1 MEKRRR
7 ARINQSLAILKT
19 LILDSAKTEQN
30 NTKHSKLEKAD
41 ILELTVRHLQRQKVL
56 SSEVLNKYKAG
67 FEECTR
73 EVKTFLESPDL
84 MLINPSGI
92 DSSLKQRLFRHLE
105 QCVGELDLDFRCGKQ
120 KEDARPDSES
130 EVIRPDS
137 STTVQGDENNNSS
150 PVPRV
155 VLPVAS
161 PKTPVTRSPPS
172 DFDSS
177 GLKKDDFVAK
187 YNKKRSLLQEVPAKY
202 FSAKKAIMLN
212 FLNGNDRSE
221 KTERQDKSD
230 EESRGRPG
238 DRDDKGNLENQI
250 RLKKGDGENGFKNQ
264 YSVLQIGNAHH
275 TYNYDL

>member
-1 MEKRRR
+1 MLNRNSYFRTTK
-7 ARINQSLAILKT
+7 ALAHRINHFSSYKNNCQNYQSLV
-19 LILDSAKTEQN
+19 
-30 NTKHSKLEKAD
+30 H
-41 ILELTVRHLQRQKVL
+41 VCPCP
-56 SSEVLNKYKAG
+56 
-67 FEECTR
+67 F
-73 EVKTFLESPDL
+73 P
-84 MLINPSGI
+84 
-92 DSSLKQRLFRHLE
+92 LFFH
-105 QCVGELDLDFRCGKQ
+105 
-120 KEDARPDSES
+120 
-130 EVIRPDS
+130 RPDS

-155 VLPVAS
+155 ALPVAS

-230 EESRGRPG
+230 EESRGRSG

-264 YSVLQIGNAHH
+264 YSVLQVRKNLYFPSERWCQVARQAKGSRYPSRWAPAA
-275 TYNYDL
+275 L